1 MKIQMK
7 IEPTEWQGRTV
18 YRAYYKKANGRW
30 ARYGSY
36 EAASPEQL
44 VEICERLRGLAELA
58 WTNYTPPAEEPTPYD
73 CARAIEGYYVKTV
86 EVTVTEVNHLGHN
99 AYTADAEVFH
109 DETEETEQRQFL
121 IAVINHRLVV
131 NP

>member
-1 MKIQMK
+1 M
-7 IEPTEWQGRTV
+7 
-18 YRAYYKKANGRW
+18 
-30 ARYGSY
+30 
-36 EAASPEQL
+36 QL
-44 VEICERLRGLAELA
+44 Q
-58 WTNYTPPAEEPTPYD
+58 TPPAEEPTPYD
-73 CARAIEGYYVKTV
+73 CARAIEGYYIKTV
-86 EVTVTEVNHLGHN
+86 EVTVTEVNHLGSN